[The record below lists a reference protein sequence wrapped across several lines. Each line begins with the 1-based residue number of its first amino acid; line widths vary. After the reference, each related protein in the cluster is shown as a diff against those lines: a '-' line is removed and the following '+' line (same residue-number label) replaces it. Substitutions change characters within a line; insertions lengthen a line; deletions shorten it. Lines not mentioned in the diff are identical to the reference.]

1 MKSRFLIIFFLVL
14 CKSIKAQEFPIS
26 WGALERSNGSLIEIL
41 PRTNT
46 DFYTLRW
53 SGGRTFGS
61 YRISNH
67 ENLSFIQNQRIK
79 QVAENGLANF
89 ENAYYFGDKLYVFLS
104 DRSNGEMALYFQI
117 YDSELKPAGNSEL
130 IATYHNSR
138 LNAKPN
144 FKILQSW
151 NRKYLGVVWEIPG
164 KKTTSDIYGYKVFDK
179 TMNEVQSGEYI
190 IPFDGNLTTIN
201 EHHISN
207 QGDYF
212 LSLTEHLRPND
223 RLLVRDFENFKSI
236 HVYKIRNNELKEFQ
250 VDLDGKRVDDIT
262 MSSNDSSVFTLSGIY
277 GSGNLSGIEGIFI
290 IRIDSQK
297 DSVVSRGMVPFSRDI
312 VFQNLTE
319 RQRDRAEQRL
329 LNRNSEPQ
337 LYNYRLH
344 DIYTQQDGTVLGSVE
359 QYYVHRRVTYDNR
372 TGISSTIYY
381 YYYDDIIAFK
391 IGKSGLFDW
400 QKMIPKSQV
409 SINDGGPFSS
419 YSSFVNDKK
428 MYFIFNDNIRN
439 YNEDGSFS
447 QNMNSNSIYSLNLS
461 KRRNVAAI
469 TSINLENGEISRNT
483 LFTRKEL
490 NAIVIPKMFKI
501 NLLNR
506 EILLYA
512 IMGGKERFGILN
524 FGGE

>member
-1 MKSRFLIIFFLVL
+1 MKNLILLSLILFLSQPF
-14 CKSIKAQEFPIS
+14 SAQDFPIS
-26 WGALERSNGSLIEIL
+26 WGTLERSNGSLIEIL

-79 QVAENGLANF
+79 QVAENGFANF
-89 ENAYYFGDKLYVFLS
+89 ENAYYFGDKMYVFLS
-104 DRSNGEMALYFQI
+104 DKSNGEMALYYQI
-117 YDSELKPAGNSEL
+117 YDSELKPSGNSEL
-130 IATYHNSR
+130 IATYSNNK

-144 FKILQSW
+144 FKIIQSW
-151 NRKYLGVVWEIPG
+151 NREYLGVLWEIPG
-164 KKTTSDIYGYKVFDK
+164 KRTTSDIYGYKVFDK
-179 TMNEVQSGEYI
+179 GMNPVQSGEYV

-223 RLLVRDFENFKSI
+223 RLLVRSNENFKAI
-236 HVYKIRNNELKEFQ
+236 HVYKISNNELKEFQ

-262 MSSNDSSVFTLSGIY
+262 LSSNDSSIFTVSGIY
-277 GSGNLSGIEGIFI
+277 GSSNNSGIEGIFI
-290 IRIDSQK
+290 VRIDSK
-297 DSVVSRGMVPFSRDI
+297 NDSVISRGMVPFSRDI
-312 VFQNLTE
+312 VFQNLTDK
-319 RQRDRAEQRL
+319 QRDRAEQRL

-337 LYNYRLH
+337 LYNYRLR
-344 DIYTQQDGTVLGSVE
+344 DIYTQPDGTVLGSVE

-372 TGISSTIYY
+372 TGVSSTIYY

-391 IGKSGLFDW
+391 IGKSGQFDW

-419 YSSFVNDKK
+419 YASFVTDKR
-428 MYFIFNDNIRN
+428 MCFVFNDNTRN
-439 YNEDGSFS
+439 YNDDGSFS
-447 QNMNSNSIYSLNLS
+447 QALNSNSIYSLNLS
-461 KRRNVAAI
+461 RRRNTAAI
-469 TSINLENGEISRNT
+469 ASIDLQTGEITRNT

-490 NAIVIPKMFKI
+490 NSIVIPKMFKI
-501 NLLNR
+501 NLLTR
-506 EILLYA
+506 EMLLYA
-512 IMGGKERFGILN
+512 ILGNKERFGILN
-524 FGGE
+524 FNEK

>member
-1 MKSRFLIIFFLVL
+1 MKNWLLFSLFLLTNSLII
-14 CKSIKAQEFPIS
+14 SQEFPIS
-26 WGALERSNGSLIEIL
+26 WGNLERSNGSLIEIL

-61 YRISNH
+61 YRITNH
-67 ENLSFIQNQRIK
+67 ENLSFIQTQRIK
-79 QVAENGLANF
+79 QVAENGIANF
-89 ENAYYFGDKLYVFLS
+89 ENAYYFGGKLYVFLS
-104 DRSNGEMALYFQI
+104 DKKSGEMSLYYQI
-117 YDSELKPAGNSEL
+117 YDSELKPSGDSEL
-130 IATYHNSR
+130 IATYNNNK

-151 NRKYLGVVWEIPG
+151 NREFIGVVWEIPG
-164 KKTTSDIYGYKVFDK
+164 KRTTSDIYGYKVFNN
-179 TMNEVQSGEYI
+179 TMNSIQSGEYV
-190 IPFDGNLTTIN
+190 IPFDGNLTSIN
-201 EHHISN
+201 ENHISN
-207 QGDYF
+207 QGDYY

-223 RLLVRDFENFKSI
+223 RFMGRASDNFKAI

-262 MSSNDSSVFTLSGIY
+262 LSSNDSSFFTLSGIY

-290 IRIDSQK
+290 VRIDSK
-297 DSVVSRGMVPFSRDI
+297 NDSVVSRGMVPFSRDL
-312 VFQNLTE
+312 VFQNLNE
-319 RQRDRAEQRL
+319 RQRDKAEQRL

-337 LYNYRLH
+337 LYNYRLR
-344 DIYTQQDGTVLGSVE
+344 DTYTQPDGSVLGSIE

-372 TGISSTIYY
+372 TGVSSTIYY

-391 IGKSGLFDW
+391 IGKSGQFEW

-419 YSSFVNDKK
+419 YTTFMNDKK
-428 MYFIFNDNIRN
+428 MYFIFNDNLKN

-447 QNMNSNSIYSLNLS
+447 LNMNSNSIYSLNLS
-461 KRRNVAAI
+461 KRRNAAAI
-469 TSINLENGEISRNT
+469 ASIDIETGEITRNT

-490 NAIVIPKMFKI
+490 NSIVIPKMFKI
-501 NLLNR
+501 NLLTH
-506 EILLYA
+506 ELLMYA
-512 IMGGKERFGILN
+512 ILGGKERFGILN
-524 FGGE
+524 FSGK

>member
-1 MKSRFLIIFFLVL
+1 MKNVLRLILFFLF
-14 CKSIKAQEFPIS
+14 CHSISAQEFPIS

-67 ENLSFIQNQRIK
+67 ENLSLIENQRIK
-79 QVAENGLANF
+79 QIAESGIANF
-89 ENAYYFGDKLYVFLS
+89 ENAYYFGEKLYVFLS
-104 DRSNGEMALYFQI
+104 DRKGGEMSLYYQI
-117 YDSELKPAGNSEL
+117 YDSELKPSGNSEL
-130 IATYHNSR
+130 IATYNNNR

-151 NRKYLGVVWEIPG
+151 NRQYLSVVWEIPG
-164 KKTTSDIYGYKVFDK
+164 KRTTSDIYGYRVFDK
-179 TMNEVQSGEYI
+179 SMNSIQSGEYV

-223 RLLVRDFENFKSI
+223 RLSFREYENFKAI

-250 VDLDGKRVDDIT
+250 VDLEGKRVDDIT
-262 MSSNDSSVFTLSGIY
+262 MSSNDSSLVTLSGIY
-277 GSGNLSGIEGIFI
+277 GSGNFSGIEGIFI
-290 IRIDSQK
+290 IRIDTKK
-297 DSVVSRGMVPFSRDI
+297 DSVISRGMVPFSRDL
-312 VFQNLTE
+312 VFQNLTD

-329 LNRNSEPQ
+329 LNRNTEPQ
-337 LYNYRLH
+337 LYNYRLR
-344 DIYTQQDGTVLGSVE
+344 DMYTQPDGTVLGSVE

-391 IGKSGLFDW
+391 IGKSGQFDW

-419 YSSFVNDKK
+419 YASFVSDKK
-428 MYFIFNDNIRN
+428 LCFIFNDNIKN

-447 QNMNSNSIYSLNLS
+447 QSMNSNSIYSLNLS

-469 TSINLENGEISRNT
+469 TSIDLETGDVSRNT

-490 NAIVIPKMFKI
+490 NSIVIPKMFKI

-506 EILLYA
+506 EMLLYA

-524 FGGE
+524 FNGK